1 MHSLRVPEDSMTRI
15 LDQDAGAENI
25 RQRPR
30 NGEAGE
36 QWGEGVEGGENE
48 MVKCVFYIRRI
59 PINSG
64 YLLHVQPMS
73 AHVTSLYRACASGT
87 HLAADHLVHPVLS
100 TLS

>member
-1 MHSLRVPEDSMTRI
+1 MTRI
-15 LDQDAGAENI
+15 LNQNAEVENI

-36 QWGEGVEGGENE
+36 LWGVGGGGEYE

-64 YLLHVQPMS
+64 YLLHVQPMP
-73 AHVTSLYRACASGT
+73 AYVTSLYYACTSGT
-87 HLAADHLVHPVLS
+87 HLAADHLIHPVLG
-100 TLS
+100 TLSWSL